1 MLSFRWT
8 ACPPAEAVLHRPG
21 LRVALRDSGGIGQGE
36 AWPLPGWSVES
47 YADLERFVRQL
58 PSLAPKSYWTATSQS
73 SGLPTSFRW
82 AISLALESLMERPH
96 TAEIANFRGAGLLI
110 DTDPLWPQ
118 RLEQWTALRL
128 PVVKLKIGA
137 SSATDAYAMISKVL
151 DAWPWVRLR
160 LDTNRAWDLLTSYAL
175 ANDLPRTQLDYWEE
189 PVHPSQLEAWI
200 SHTQLPFAL
209 DESLRS
215 PSSELPSPSLLRS
228 AQAWILKPLLTGSIG
243 ECLMFQER
251 ARGCGCRCIWS
262 SCWESRST
270 IESYRLWAPTSEVHG
285 WGPLLYAPPFTARSG
300 AYSTEMD
307 PRPLVASSEEATREL
322 PIL

>member
-8 ACPPAEAVLHRPG
+8 ACPPTEAVLQRPG
-21 LRVALRDSGGIGQGE
+21 LRVELSDSGRMGQGE
-36 AWPLPGWSVES
+36 AWPLPGWSLES
-47 YADLERFVRQL
+47 YSHLERFVRQL

-73 SGLPTSFRW
+73 STLPPSLRW

-96 TAEIANFRGAGLLI
+96 TAEIANFRGAGLVI

-137 SSATDAYAMISKVL
+137 SSATDAYAMIGKVL

-160 LDTNRAWDLLTSYAL
+160 LDTNRAWDLQTSVAL
-175 ANDLPRTQLDYWEE
+175 ASDLSRTQLDYWEE
-189 PVHPSQLEAWI
+189 PVRPSQLEEWI

-243 ECLMFQER
+243 ECLMFQVR
-251 ARGCGCRCIWS
+251 AQSCGCRCIWS

-270 IESYRLWAPTSEVHG
+270 IERYMQWASTSEVHG
-285 WGPLLYAPPFTARSG
+285 WGPLLYEPTLTATASS
-300 AYSTEMD
+300 YNSEKD
-307 PRPLVASSEEATREL
+307 PRSPVASSEEATREL